1 MRNPARIAL
10 LLTLLL
16 CAAGSTL
23 AQSPTDFYLG
33 LLGRGASYVE
43 AGQYDAAVSPLR
55 ISAFGL
61 VESISNYQSAL
72 VYLAIAQDRAGNS
85 DGARDAVRRLAS
97 AERIERHFGSLQL
110 PAAIRSAFLDV
121 AKKHLAAADANALA
135 NGGAISAAPKTQPTV
150 TTRPAPPTTQPQ
162 PTPSSSTA
170 TTTPQ
175 QQPPTATPAQTQ
187 PAKPQPQTT
196 KPAEPKPAPTTT
208 PAQQQP
214 KKTADAKPAESKPT
228 VPQTTTSAPPA
239 VKPPAPQPATTTTTP
254 APAQTKP
261 ALSAK
266 DVATRMAAAER
277 ALTNAQLTEARRLY
291 RELLDAPGLD
301 RDSLL
306 RIVEGLYRARDFN
319 GALAAFKALGT
330 LRRGEEPYSYY
341 QAVALYETGAYEQ
354 ARKVLSSAIPFIEMT
369 PDVVRYRTKIEG
381 AH

>member
-61 VESISNYQSAL
+61 VESIANYQSAL
-72 VYLAIAQDRAGNS
+72 VYLAIAQDRAGNA

-110 PAAIRSAFLDV
+110 PATIRSAFLDV
-121 AKKHLAAADANALA
+121 AKKHLAPTDANALA
-135 NGGAISAAPKTQPTV
+135 TGGAISAAPKTQPSV
-150 TTRPAPPTTQPQ
+150 TTRPAQSSTQPQ
-162 PTPSSSTA
+162 
-170 TTTPQ
+170 TTPQ
-175 QQPPTATPAQTQ
+175 QQPPASTQSQ

-196 KPAEPKPAPTTT
+196 KPAEPKPAPAQTTTT
-208 PAQQQP
+208 PAPQQP
-214 KKTADAKPAESKPT
+214 KKTADAKPAEPKPA

-239 VKPPAPQPATTTTTP
+239 VKPPAPQPATTNTP
-254 APAQTKP
+254 APVQTKP

-266 DVATRMAAAER
+266 DVGSRIAAAER
-277 ALTNAQLTEARRLY
+277 ALTNAQLNEARRLY
-291 RELLDAPGLD
+291 RELLDVPGLD
-301 RDSLL
+301 RESLL
-306 RIVEGLYRARDFN
+306 RVVEGLYRARDFN
-319 GALAAFKALGT
+319 GALTAFKTLGT
-330 LRRGEEPYSYY
+330 LRRGEEPYGYY
-341 QAVALYETGAYEQ
+341 HAVALYETGAYDQ
-354 ARKVLSSAIPFIEMT
+354 ARKVLGAAIPFIEMT
-369 PDVVRYRTKIEG
+369 PDVVRYRTRIEG